1 MLDSQATS
9 AAIYKQLFTDSEWDA
24 ISSALNDYQDYGTEE
39 AMIADSIQAK
49 ISTIFRLTSNWFFIL
64 INIMTITERNQK
76 LYDLRK
82 KLDQKRME
90 LAWIETEIMAVNSE
104 YDRQNLNLFEEMFG
118 TDDDIIDPAFLDNWL
133 TSCESFFLLCL
144 LSSVLILG
152 LSC

>member
-9 AAIYKQLFTDSEWDA
+9 AAIYKQLFTDVEWDA
-24 ISSALNDYQDYGTEE
+24 ISSAMEDYSDYGDCE
-39 AMIADSIQAK
+39 ANIADSIQAK
-49 ISTIFRLTSNWFFIL
+49 IAAIYRLTSNWFFIL

-104 YDRQNLNLFEEMFG
+104 YDRQNLNLFEEMFA
-118 TDDDIIDPAFLDNWL
+118 TEENNWW
-133 TSCESFFLLCL
+133 ESFLLPL
-144 LSSVLILG
+144 LSSLLLILG
-152 LSC
+152 LNC